1 MPFIKRLFG
10 KNEKVEYTDGRS
22 KKIDIHL
29 TEEDNYRR
37 ISIDSIGFRGKY
49 EYSKNK
55 YYLIAWM
62 DAAKIEKGITEGHR
76 TEGNGQVLLIE
87 NNQIICL
94 VSPERPND
102 CKVANNG
109 SFIINDW
116 RLGLEKNGS
125 FLAYNRNGDL
135 LIKQDFAANLL
146 PTNAISDDGRYAL
159 AVTAYDETY
168 DESPIYLFDLELREL
183 VWRMDRPS
191 RSHICQYQFNE
202 ENSMIIVSIKENNEK
217 YSTIATIT
225 IGGKL
230 EYTDKIEIT
239 YSGYDHKAIAEEYI
253 DAKDYEKAKS
263 QFIKALEKGVSE
275 NQTAEI
281 YKLLGIIHQEEGE
294 NEKAI
299 EYYEK
304 ALETYPKISGVK
316 SRLKKLKNERI

>member
-1 MPFIKRLFG
+1 ME
-10 KNEKVEYTDGRS
+10 NTN
-22 KKIDIHL
+22 
-29 TEEDNYRR
+29 TQ
-37 ISIDSIGFRGKY
+37 
-49 EYSKNK
+49 KNK
-55 YYLIAWM
+55 DYLIAWM
-62 DAAKIEKGITEGHR
+62 DAPKTEKGIIEGHR

-87 NNQIICL
+87 NNQIICR
-94 VSPERPND
+94 VTPERPND

-116 RLGLEKNGS
+116 RFGLEKNGS
-125 FLAYNRNGDL
+125 FFAYNKNGDL

-159 AVTAYDETY
+159 VVTAYDETY
-168 DESPIYLFDLELREL
+168 DESPIYLFDLELRKL
-183 VWRMDRPS
+183 VWRIDRPI

-202 ENSMIIVSIKENNEK
+202 DNSLISVSIKENNEK

-230 EYTDKIEIT
+230 EYTDKIEVT
-239 YSGYDHKAIAEEYI
+239 YSGYDHKAIAEKYMDI
-253 DAKDYEKAKS
+253 KDYKTAKL
-263 QFIKALEKGVSE
+263 QLIKALEKGVSK
-275 NQTAEI
+275 NQTGEN

-294 NEKAI
+294 NEEAI

-316 SRLKKLKNERI
+316 SRLNKLKRDKEMIKR

>member
-1 MPFIKRLFG
+1 MSFIKRLFG
-10 KNEKVEYTDGRS
+10 KSREVGYKEKVD
-22 KKIDIHL
+22 KNVDIYL
-29 TEEDNYRR
+29 TEEDNYRG

-55 YYLIAWM
+55 DYLIAWM
-62 DAAKIEKGITEGHR
+62 DAAKTEMSTREGHR

-87 NNQIICL
+87 NNQIICR
-94 VSPERPND
+94 VTPERPND

-109 SFIINDW
+109 NFIINDW
-116 RLGLEKNGS
+116 RFGLEKNGS
-125 FLAYNRNGDL
+125 FFAYNKNEDL

-146 PTNAISDDGRYAL
+146 PTNAISDDGHYAL
-159 AVTAYDETY
+159 VVTAYDETY
-168 DESPIYLFDLELREL
+168 DESPIYLFDLELRKL
-183 VWRMDRPS
+183 VWRIDRPT
-191 RSHICQYQFNE
+191 RSYICQYQFNE
-202 ENSMIIVSIKENNEK
+202 DNSLISASIKENNEK

-225 IGGKL
+225 IDGELK
-230 EYTDKIEIT
+230 YTDKIEIT

-263 QFIKALEKGVSE
+263 QLIKALEKGVSE
-275 NQTAEI
+275 NQTGEI

-294 NEKAI
+294 NEEAI

-316 SRLKKLKNERI
+316 SRLKKLKKG